1 MNLEIL
7 KKAVFIRKFEQK
19 LLDLFSQGKLN
30 GTVHTCVGQELT
42 PVVVENYLIEE
53 DMIFSNHRGHGH
65 FLSHCGREI
74 DLMKEILGR
83 RDGVSCGIGGSQH
96 LRVSNFISNGI
107 QGGLAPL
114 AAGHAFDAERG
125 ISVCYVGDG
134 TLGEGQFYE
143 AINLARVF
151 ECGVIYIVENNGYAQ
166 STKGCHVSQG
176 SLKARF
182 EGFGLDYFK
191 ADIWDVEALQST
203 AEVAVNTARLG
214 KPVVLE
220 VDCYRLN
227 SHSKGDDNRS
237 ADEIEKYV
245 EKDLINRF
253 AKNSPSVFARLE
265 LDADQKI
272 EELLRIIES
281 ESEPDLQTNMPD
293 SVHFRESDF
302 QSYEIGLNA
311 NVRMNQLI
319 NNGLRDLIA
328 KGAYLLGE
336 DIIDDTPDT
345 PLIYGGAFK
354 VTKGLSTD
362 FPDKVF
368 NTPISEAGIVGFGL
382 GIALSGRQAIVEIM
396 FGDFLT
402 LAFDQLLQQA
412 SKIKFMFGREI
423 KLPLV
428 IRTPMGARRG
438 YGPTHSQNIEKH
450 FLFIPGLNCIALNCF
465 SRPETIYEEI
475 GKQKDLFLVIED
487 KVSYTRTLVRTLPEG
502 YTVFETEDHFPVYK
516 VAPKTVASN
525 LVIFTYGAMLDE
537 LLSIIGDL
545 LFEDI
550 IPVVICPTLLSPI
563 NLHQLKIE
571 LSKSNKLLFI
581 EEGSKRTS
589 LSSEVIASLVEHG
602 VDFNLVGRISNEDLI
617 PCDKR
622 REELLIPSSLNLV
635 DKILELVNDD

>member
-7 KKAVFIRKFEQK
+7 KKALFIRKFEQK

-42 PVVVENYLIEE
+42 PVVVDEYLIEE

-83 RDGVSCGIGGSQH
+83 RDGISCGIGGSQH

-114 AAGHAFDAERG
+114 AAGHAFDSERG

-143 AINLARVF
+143 AINLASVF
-151 ECGVIYIVENNGYAQ
+151 ACGVIYIVENNGYAQ
-166 STKGCHVSQG
+166 STKTCHVNKG
-176 SLKARF
+176 SLKSRF
-182 EGFGLDYFK
+182 EGFGLDYFE
-191 ADIWDVEALQST
+191 ADIWDLESLRST
-203 AEVAVNTARLG
+203 VEVAVKTARLG

-220 VDCYRLN
+220 VACYRLN
-227 SHSKGDDNRS
+227 SHSKGDDNRD
-237 ADEIEKYV
+237 AAEIAAYV
-245 EKDLINRF
+245 KKDLINKF
-253 AKNSPSVFARLE
+253 AKDSALVFERLE
-265 LDADQKI
+265 QDVDQKI
-272 EELLRIIES
+272 EELLQVITVDV
-281 ESEPDLQTNMPD
+281 EPDFQWHLPEN
-293 SVHFRESDF
+293 VHFQESNCH
-302 QSYEIGLNA
+302 SYNVGLNA
-311 NVRMNQLI
+311 NIRMNELI
-319 NNGLRDLIA
+319 NGGLRELIT
-328 KGAYLLGE
+328 KGAYLIGE

-354 VTKGLSTD
+354 VTKGLSTA
-362 FPDKVF
+362 FPNKVF
-368 NTPISEAGIVGFGL
+368 NTPISEAGIVGFGI

-402 LAFDQLLQQA
+402 LAFDQILQQA
-412 SKIKFMFGREI
+412 SKIKYMFGQEI
-423 KLPLV
+423 KLPLI

-450 FLFIPGLNCIALNCF
+450 FLFIPGVNCIALNCL
-465 SRPETIYEEI
+465 SRPGDIYEEI
-475 GKQKDLFLVIED
+475 GKQSDLFLVIED
-487 KVSYTRTLVRTLPEG
+487 KVSYTKTLARTLTEG
-502 YTVFETEDHFPVYK
+502 YTVTETEDCFPIYK

-525 LVIFTYGAMLDE
+525 LVIFVYGAMFDE
-537 LLSIIGDL
+537 VLNIIGDL

-602 VDFNLVGRISNEDLI
+602 IDFNLVGRISNEDLI

-622 REELLIPSSLNLV
+622 REEILIPSSLNLV
-635 DKILELVNDD
+635 DKILEMVNDD